1 MPLLQSPDT
10 STGIPPAAYRLSHE
24 NVRIQSRA
32 ACSRTFAASKAC
44 RTNQHA
50 LDSGEYRGG
59 LGNPSW
65 RGLRRAEGNAPP
77 VVNGWAS
84 LDKVGTRV
92 ATLDRHEAAPA
103 KLAHKGKR
111 PRENDDKDLCSVL
124 AGCYR
129 GFQSSAAFSHGTKAA
144 PTSLVGR
151 FLLRQYS
158 TEQIRIWLCMPVQC
172 FVRGIC
178 AVVHEARIIAQRHH
192 TCPKSAGRRCCMQR
206 LAFSRREKKRGRS
219 PVQPS
224 PVMPPARERMA
235 CSDKP
240 FCCCSACASVRL
252 GAAFEPL
259 GDDRALVVGD
269 LRHVA
274 QRHQLLL
281 DDLLVDEL
289 CMLAQFFRRIEQHA
303 LGR

>member
-1 MPLLQSPDT
+1 MTVALFVVKSNENGAQPRQKLSHTKAQLTPSDTSIPSQTVSVDMPLLQSPDT
-10 STGIPPAAYRLSHE
+10 STGIPPAASRLSHE

-84 LDKVGTRV
+84 IDKVGTRV
-92 ATLDRHEAAPA
+92 ATLDRHEAVPA

-172 FVRGIC
+172 FVPWNLCGGARG
-178 AVVHEARIIAQRHH
+178 AHY
-192 TCPKSAGRRCCMQR
+192 
-206 LAFSRREKKRGRS
+206 
-219 PVQPS
+219 
-224 PVMPPARERMA
+224 
-235 CSDKP
+235 
-240 FCCCSACASVRL
+240 
-252 GAAFEPL
+252 
-259 GDDRALVVGD
+259 RATTPHLP
-269 LRHVA
+269 
-274 QRHQLLL
+274 
-281 DDLLVDEL
+281 E
-289 CMLAQFFRRIEQHA
+289 ISW
-303 LGR
+303 

>member
-10 STGIPPAAYRLSHE
+10 STGIPPAASRPSHE
-24 NVRIQSRA
+24 IVRIQSRA

-172 FVRGIC
+172 FVPWNLCGGARG
-178 AVVHEARIIAQRHH
+178 AHY
-192 TCPKSAGRRCCMQR
+192 
-206 LAFSRREKKRGRS
+206 
-219 PVQPS
+219 
-224 PVMPPARERMA
+224 
-235 CSDKP
+235 
-240 FCCCSACASVRL
+240 
-252 GAAFEPL
+252 
-259 GDDRALVVGD
+259 RATAPHLP
-269 LRHVA
+269 
-274 QRHQLLL
+274 
-281 DDLLVDEL
+281 E
-289 CMLAQFFRRIEQHA
+289 ISW
-303 LGR
+303 